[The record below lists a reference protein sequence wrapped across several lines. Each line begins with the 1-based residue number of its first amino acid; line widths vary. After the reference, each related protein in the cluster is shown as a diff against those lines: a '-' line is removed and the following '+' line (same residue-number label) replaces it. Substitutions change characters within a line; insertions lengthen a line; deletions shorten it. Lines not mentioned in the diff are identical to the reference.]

1 MKKINNSIFRFRLP
15 DIRKNRFF
23 RFLVSG
29 VLNTAIT
36 YYLYLILLQRLSYKI
51 SYTFTYLVG
60 ILLSYVLN
68 RVFVFQEHRGART
81 ALLVPVVY
89 FAQYLLS
96 ILILWL
102 WVDCFALSHKLA
114 PLAVVIL
121 SLPMTYLLTR
131 FSFTGNAIKKNSRQK

>member
-1 MKKINNSIFRFRLP
+1 LP

-29 VLNTAIT
+29 VLNTAMT
-36 YYLYLILLQRLSYKI
+36 YCLYLILLQWLSYKI
-51 SYTFTYLVG
+51 SYTLTYLVG

-68 RVFVFQEHRGART
+68 RFFVFQEHRGTRT

-96 ILILWL
+96 FLILWF
-102 WVDCFALSHKLA
+102 WVDCFALSQKLA

-131 FSFTGNAIKKNSRQK
+131 FSFTGNAIRKTSRQK